1 MHEQNHVLHGLR
13 ISQRAEPRDTPW
25 ITCQNARVFAY
36 CLPGTLESLD
46 HLTPALWD
54 AGAQGLE
61 ERGETLLAYFEQP
74 IELPFDGVWLESD
87 DTDWI
92 ATYRAS
98 LKPVQVGRIIINPGW
113 DLSSSE
119 IENSIVIDLEPGL
132 AFGTGQHET
141 TRLAIQALQNLDLE
155 NARVLDVGAG
165 SGILAL
171 VAAKLGA
178 KTIGVDNDEKTV
190 PVARDNAIKNH
201 ANIEFV
207 EGILEDVLT
216 RGPFDVI
223 VANLFAELHDTLMA
237 QYKQVLEPGGW
248 LILTGILAGTEQADA
263 GERITWDTNS
273 GRETLVFRA
282 LEREGFVF
290 LRREQ
295 DGEWV
300 LLEARSPLDHTH
312 A

>member
-1 MHEQNHVLHGLR
+1 M
-13 ISQRAEPRDTPW
+13 PW
-25 ITCQNARVFAY
+25 ITCQNAPVFAY

-61 ERGETLLAYFEQP
+61 ERGDSLLAYFEHP

-92 ATYRAS
+92 AKYRAS
-98 LKPVQVGRIIINPGW
+98 LKPVQVGKIIINPGW
-113 DLSSSE
+113 DLSPNE
-119 IENSIVIDLEPGL
+119 IDDSIVIDLEPGL

-141 TRLAIQALQNLDLE
+141 TRLAIRALQNLQLE

-178 KTIGVDNDEKTV
+178 TAIGVDNDEKTV
-190 PVARDNAIKNH
+190 PVARENAIKNH
-201 ANIEFV
+201 ANVEFI
-207 EGILEDVLT
+207 EGILEDVLD

-223 VANLFAELHDTLMA
+223 VANLFAELHNMLMA
-237 QYKQVLEPGGW
+237 QYKLVLEAGGT
-248 LILTGILAGTEQADA
+248 LIITGILAGTEQADA
-263 GERITWDTNS
+263 GERITWDTSS
-273 GRETLVFRA
+273 GRETMVTRA
-282 LEREGFVF
+282 IEREGLTL

-295 DGEWV
+295 EGEWV
-300 LLEARSPLDHTH
+300 LLEAKSP
-312 A
+312 